1 MKRTLL
7 IIFLL
12 LTSFIAGRTSPGIAQ
27 ELLPNPVTIPVPQPK
42 PLPKCITGGC
52 SGELCVD
59 SEKGPHYSICLWKDE
74 YACLKHAVCE
84 LQSGG
89 NCGWTY
95 ADAYDA
101 CVSGGPQ
108 PPHPT
113 PTPGNDPYCGNSICE
128 PGEADE
134 SWCPPCSPGQR
145 ICPMAPCYFNP
156 GSCPSD
162 CSSLPPAP
170 TPPICK
176 DILCPLET
184 SLSETCECRP
194 IVSSGDGTSEEN
206 EGSEDSE
213 TGKTEEEGPP
223 DPDETN
229 REEQSGQ
236 QNGSEIDQ
244 NDSVPVEP
252 KEATLD
258 DRFVPTVQSLEP
270 EPWKSFR
277 KFVRLLDIY
286 LNWFF

>member
-1 MKRTLL
+1 MKRILL

-12 LTSFIAGRTSPGIAQ
+12 FTSLIAGRTSPGIAQ
-27 ELLPNPVTIPVPQPK
+27 ELLPEPVIIPVTQPK
-42 PLPKCITGGC
+42 SLPTCSVGGC

-59 SEKGPHYSICLWKDE
+59 EEKGPHYSICLWKEE

-84 LQSGG
+84 IQSGG

-95 ADAYDA
+95 TDAYDA
-101 CVSGGPQ
+101 CIYGSEPPQ
-108 PPHPT
+108 PT
-113 PTPGNDPYCGNSICE
+113 PKPGNAYCGNNVCE

-134 SWCPPCSPGQR
+134 SWCPPCPAGQK
-145 ICPMAPCYFNP
+145 ICPMSPCYFNP

-162 CSSLPPAP
+162 CPSLPPAP
-170 TPPICK
+170 TPPLCK
-176 DILCPLET
+176 DILCPTGT

-229 REEQSGQ
+229 REKQSGQ
-236 QNGSEIDQ
+236 QNGSNSTPENISPTDEEVPQ
-244 NDSVPVEP
+244 EEAESQSVPP
-252 KEATLD
+252 TRSDFLK
-258 DRFVPTVQSLEP
+258 RFMNF
-270 EPWKSFR
+270 FR
-277 KFVRLLDIY
+277 RFDIY
-286 LNWFF
+286 LDWFF